1 MSIPELV
8 SQHFVK
14 LQWIIGIA
22 SLLFFYTVLKSGNKK
37 SQFKV
42 READRTD
49 FNRLRSG
56 PDLAQAKLKN
66 PKVKTPSP
74 PPLSLPGIRLEGE
87 AHEILGV
94 AEEASEIEIMK
105 AYKDAIKRF
114 HPDRIQG
121 QAQEQLQFYQQTS
134 AKLNQ
139 AKVDMLKNL
148 RARKV

>member
-66 PKVKTPSP
+66 PKVKPHSNTLHKHQSK
-74 PPLSLPGIRLEGE
+74 IRVEKE
-87 AHEILGV
+87 
-94 AEEASEIEIMK
+94 EIEI
-105 AYKDAIKRF
+105 I
-114 HPDRIQG
+114 IQT
-121 QAQEQLQFYQQTS
+121 LRHQFYED
-134 AKLNQ
+134 K
-139 AKVDMLKNL
+139 
-148 RARKV
+148 